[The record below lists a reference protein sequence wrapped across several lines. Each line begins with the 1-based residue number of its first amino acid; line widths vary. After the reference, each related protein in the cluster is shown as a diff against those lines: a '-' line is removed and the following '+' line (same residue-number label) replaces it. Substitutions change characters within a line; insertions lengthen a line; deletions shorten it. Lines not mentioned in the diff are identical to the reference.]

1 MSMKVCCVSF
11 VLRYKVYNGRII
23 FVKFFL
29 TLQPI
34 DPMTIPCYVF
44 VFFSAL
50 SGEWKNHKIKSFKE
64 ARDLDLVNERMPP
77 RKDSAVSGQK
87 KT

>member
-1 MSMKVCCVSF
+1 MNNFCKIF
-11 VLRYKVYNGRII
+11 LNII
-23 FVKFFL
+23 TNRPHDHSL
-29 TLQPI
+29 L
-34 DPMTIPCYVF
+34 CLCL
-44 VFFSAL
+44 FSAL